1 MIKKADIDDL
11 EKLYSLVEDKF
22 GVKYKDN
29 VFTNWLVYK
38 ENNKIIGF
46 INYDSIYEKIEIE
59 YIYVMDEYR
68 RLGIATKL
76 LNKMIEELSDFD
88 CITLEVDINNKD
100 AINFY
105 KKNNFIEASIR
116 EKYYGKDNAI
126 LMIRRR

>member
-76 LNKMIEELSDFD
+76 LNKMIEELLDFD
-88 CITLEVDINNKD
+88 CITLEVDINNKE

-116 EKYYGKDNAI
+116 EKYYGKDDAI